1 MEYLVIIYRYFKL
14 MGRISLLLNIVI
26 NINIGNYSN
35 ICLVYGIMVNLGGRD
50 YFNDF
55 RLI

>member
-35 ICLVYGIMVNLGGRD
+35 ICLVYGIMVNLGGWD